1 MGLNYVDISVAPPI
15 FTETTIIPGKQGIQ
29 GIQGISG
36 VYVGENAPTEADG
49 EYNVWI
55 KTNGEEMDFR
65 GNGIKGFTYHYGISN
80 SQQQIP
86 TDWKD
91 TPPEMKDNAY
101 AWTKIDIE
109 MTNETV
115 KNQTFYVVAKQGTP
129 AGFDDSKCTATIP
142 ADDTWAENPTVTV
155 TPAGGNT
162 DKGFQFAFKHLRG
175 KSIKNIR
182 ALYAVHNHPK
192 EAPEDSK
199 FSPELPDVVG
209 QDNYLWTKVEVT
221 VDGPNGGTVY
231 AFPFVS
237 KTGDKGEKG
246 DTGAP
251 AGFGTISAEVGSNVG
266 SNANG
271 SKPKVEVTADG
282 DNTAKKLHFNFDY
295 LRGATFTPSVSEN
308 GVLSWDCDNT
318 ELEPNK
324 PAPLDI
330 VGKLKTAFSGGC
342 TFQVLNAAPPEGT
355 PDTMISLVVNNN
367 ANV

>member
-1 MGLNYVDISVAPPI
+1 MGLNYVDISIAPPVY
-15 FTETTIIPGKQGIQ
+15 TETTIIPGKQGIQ

-65 GNGIKGFTYHYGISN
+65 GNGIKDFQYSYSVSN
-80 SQQQIP
+80 DEQIP
-86 TDWKD
+86 GPDAWQA
-91 TPPEMKDNAY
+91 TPPNANNSVY
-101 AWTKIDIE
+101 AWTKIDVK
-109 MTNETV
+109 MTNNEV
-115 KNQTFYVVAKQGTP
+115 ENQTFYVVAKQGTP
-129 AGFDDSKCTATIP
+129 AGFDDNKCTATIP
-142 ADDTWAENPTVTV
+142 ANDTWAENPTVTV
-155 TPAGGNT
+155 TPVGGNT
-162 DKGFQFAFKHLRG
+162 DKGFQFAFEHLRG

-192 EAPEDSK
+192 DAPEDSK
-199 FSPELPDVVG
+199 FSTELPDVVG

-251 AGFGTISAEVGSNVG
+251 AGFGTISAEVGSKVG

-271 SKPKVEVTADG
+271 SKPTVEVTADG

-295 LRGATFTPSVSEN
+295 LRGATFTPRIEK
-308 GVLSWDCDNT
+308 GVLKWNCDNT
-318 ELEPNK
+318 ALAK
-324 PAPLDI
+324 PADFDV
-330 VGKLKTAFSGGC
+330 VGGVQAAMGGYTIRKSSTAP
-342 TFQVLNAAPPEGT
+342 AAGTSDNIITLVTEG
-355 PDTMISLVVNNN
+355 
-367 ANV
+367 

>member
-65 GNGIKGFTYHYGISN
+65 GNGITGFEYSYSVSN
-80 SQQQIP
+80 DEQIP
-86 TDWKD
+86 GPDTWQS
-91 TPPEMKDNAY
+91 TPPSANDSVY
-101 AWTKIDIE
+101 AWTKIDIKTTDNLE
-109 MTNETV
+109 N
-115 KNQTFYVVAKQGTP
+115 KTFYVVAKQGTP
-129 AGFDDSKCTATIP
+129 AGFDNARCTATIP
-142 ADDTWAENPTVTV
+142 ADDTWAANPTVTV
-155 TPAGGNT
+155 TPVGGNT
-162 DKGFQFAFKHLRG
+162 DKGFQFAFEHLRG

-182 ALYAVHNHPK
+182 ALYAVHDNPTQ
-192 EAPEDSK
+192 APDN
-199 FSPELPDVVG
+199 FSTSLPEVVG

-251 AGFGTISAEVGSNVG
+251 AGFGTVSADIGSHVG
-266 SNANG
+266 SNADD
-271 SKPKVEVTADG
+271 SKPTVEVAADG
-282 DNTAKKLHFNFDY
+282 DNTAKNLHFNFDY
-295 LRGATFTPSVSEN
+295 LRGATFTPQIEG
-308 GVLSWDCDNT
+308 GVLRWSCDNT
-318 ELEPNK
+318 ALAT
-324 PAPLDI
+324 PAEFDV
-330 VGKLKTAFSGGC
+330 VGAVQAAMGGYTIRKSSTAP
-342 TFQVLNAAPPEGT
+342 AEGT
-355 PDTMISLVVNNN
+355 SDNIITLVTEG
-367 ANV
+367 

>member
-115 KNQTFYVVAKQGTP
+115 GNQTFYVVAKQGTP

-142 ADDTWAENPTVTV
+142 ADDTWAENPTVEV
-155 TPAGGNT
+155 KPVGGNT
-162 DKGFQFAFKHLRG
+162 NKGFQFAFKNLRG

-199 FSPELPDVVG
+199 FSTELPEVVG
-209 QDNYLWTKVEVT
+209 QDKYLWTKVEVT

-266 SNANG
+266 SNVG
-271 SKPKVEVTADG
+271 DSKPTVEVTADG
-282 DNTAKKLHFNFDY
+282 DNTAKKLHFYFDY
-295 LRGATFTPSVSEN
+295 LRGATFTPQIER
-308 GVLSWDCDNT
+308 GVLKWNCDNT
-318 ELEPNK
+318 ALAK
-324 PAPLDI
+324 PAEFDV
-330 VGKLKTAFSGGC
+330 VGAVQAAMGGYTIRKSSTAP
-342 TFQVLNAAPPEGT
+342 AEGT
-355 PDTMISLVVNNN
+355 SDNIITLVTEG
-367 ANV
+367 

>member
-55 KTNGEEMDFR
+55 QTNGQPMDFR
-65 GNGIKGFTYHYGISN
+65 GNGITDFEYFYGIST
-80 SQQQIP
+80 QQGVMP
-86 TDWKD
+86 TNWQS
-91 TPPEMKDNAY
+91 TPPSNIVDNAFV
-101 AWTKIDIE
+101 WTKINIKTTDDLE
-109 MTNETV
+109 N
-115 KNQTFYVVAKQGTP
+115 KTFYVVAKQGTP
-129 AGFDDSKCTATIP
+129 AGFDNSKCTATIP
-142 ADDTWAENPTVTV
+142 ANDTWAANPAVTV
-155 TPAGGNT
+155 TPVGGDT

-175 KSIKNIR
+175 KGIKNVR
-182 ALYAVHNHPK
+182 ALYAVHTSPK
-192 EAPEDSK
+192 EAPDK
-199 FSPELPDVVG
+199 FSTELPEVVG
-209 QDNYLWTKVEVT
+209 QDKYLWTKVEVT

-251 AGFGTISAEVGSNVG
+251 AGFGTITAEVGLNVG

-271 SKPKVEVTADG
+271 SKPTVEVTADG

-295 LRGATFTPSVSEN
+295 LRGATFTPRIEE
-308 GVLSWDCDNT
+308 GVLRWSCDNT
-318 ELEPNK
+318 ALAT
-324 PAPLDI
+324 PAEFDV
-330 VGKLKTAFSGGC
+330 VGAVQAAMGGYTIRKSSTAP
-342 TFQVLNAAPPEGT
+342 AAGTSDNIITLVTEG
-355 PDTMISLVVNNN
+355 
-367 ANV
+367 

>member
-65 GNGIKGFTYHYGISN
+65 GNGIKDFQYSYSVSN
-80 SQQQIP
+80 DEQIP
-86 TDWKD
+86 DTWQA
-91 TPPEMKDNAY
+91 TPPNANDSVY
-101 AWTKIDIE
+101 AWTKIDVK
-109 MTNETV
+109 MTNNEV
-115 KNQTFYVVAKQGTP
+115 ENKTFYVVAKQGTP

-142 ADDTWAENPTVTV
+142 ENDTWAEKPTVTV
-155 TPAGGNT
+155 DPVGGNT
-162 DKGFQFAFKHLRG
+162 DKGFQFAFKNLRG
-175 KSIKNIR
+175 KGIKNIR
-182 ALYAVHNHPK
+182 ALYAVHDHPK

-199 FSPELPDVVG
+199 FSTKLPDVVG

-251 AGFGTISAEVGSNVG
+251 AGFGTVSAEIGSNVG

-271 SKPKVEVTADG
+271 SKPTVEVTADG

-295 LRGATFTPSVSEN
+295 LRGATFTPRIEE
-308 GVLSWDCDNT
+308 GVLRWSCDNT
-318 ELEPNK
+318 ALAT
-324 PAPLDI
+324 PADFDV
-330 VGKLKTAFSGGC
+330 VGGVQAAMGGYTIRKSSTAP
-342 TFQVLNAAPPEGT
+342 AAGTSDNIITLVTEG
-355 PDTMISLVVNNN
+355 
-367 ANV
+367 

>member
-65 GNGIKGFTYHYGISN
+65 GNGITNFEYYYGIST
-80 SQQQIP
+80 QQGVMP
-86 TDWKD
+86 TNWQS
-91 TPPEMKDNAY
+91 TPPSNIVDNAFV
-101 AWTKIDIE
+101 WTKINIKTTDDLE
-109 MTNETV
+109 
-115 KNQTFYVVAKQGTP
+115 NQTFYVVAKQGTP
-129 AGFDDSKCTATIP
+129 AGFDNSKCTATIP
-142 ADDTWAENPTVTV
+142 ANDTWAANPTVTV
-155 TPAGGNT
+155 TPVGGDT

-192 EAPEDSK
+192 DAPEDSK
-199 FSPELPDVVG
+199 FSTELPDVVG
-209 QDNYLWTKVEVT
+209 QNNYLWTKVEVT

-251 AGFGTISAEVGSNVG
+251 AGFAKPSISVDDKVGTPMATVDVSG
-266 SNANG
+266 
-271 SKPKVEVTADG
+271 P
-282 DNTAKKLHFNFDY
+282 NTAKEFTFNFKN
-295 LRGATFTPSVSEN
+295 LRGATFTPSVDEA
-308 GVLSWDCDNT
+308 GVLRWSCDNT
-318 ELEPNK
+318 ALESQK
-324 PAPLDI
+324 PAPLDM
-330 VGKLKTAFSGGC
+330 VGKIKTAFSGGC

-355 PDTMISLVVNNN
+355 PDTMISLVVDNN
-367 ANV
+367 ANT

>member
-1 MGLNYVDISVAPPI
+1 MGLNYVDISIAPPI
-15 FTETTIIPGKQGIQ
+15 YTETTIIPGKQGIQ

-65 GNGIKGFTYHYGISN
+65 GNGITDFEYSYSVSN
-80 SQQQIP
+80 DEQIP
-86 TDWKD
+86 DPNTWQS
-91 TPPEMKDNAY
+91 TPPSANDSVY
-101 AWTKIDIE
+101 AWTKIDIKTTDNLE
-109 MTNETV
+109 N
-115 KNQTFYVVAKQGTP
+115 KTFYVVAKQGKP
-129 AGFDDSKCTATIP
+129 AGFDNARCTATIP

-155 TPAGGNT
+155 TPVGGNT
-162 DKGFQFAFKHLRG
+162 DKGFQFAFEHLRG

-192 EAPEDSK
+192 DAPEDSK
-199 FSPELPDVVG
+199 FSTELPDVVG

-251 AGFGTISAEVGSNVG
+251 AGFAKPSISVDDKVGTPMATVDVSG
-266 SNANG
+266 
-271 SKPKVEVTADG
+271 P
-282 DNTAKKLHFNFDY
+282 NTAKEFTFNFKN
-295 LRGATFTPSVSEN
+295 LRGATFTPSVDEA
-308 GVLSWDCDNT
+308 GVLRWSCDNT
-318 ELEPNK
+318 ALESQK

-330 VGKLKTAFSGGC
+330 VSKVQAAMGGYTIRKSSTAP
-342 TFQVLNAAPPEGT
+342 AAGTSDNIITLVTEG
-355 PDTMISLVVNNN
+355 
-367 ANV
+367 

>member
-65 GNGIKGFTYHYGISN
+65 GNGITDFEYSYSVSN
-80 SQQQIP
+80 DEQIP
-86 TDWKD
+86 DPKTWQS
-91 TPPEMKDNAY
+91 TPPNANDSVY
-101 AWTKIDIE
+101 AWTKIDIKTTDNLE
-109 MTNETV
+109 N
-115 KNQTFYVVAKQGTP
+115 KTFYVMVKQGTP

-142 ADDTWAENPTVTV
+142 ENDTWAENPTVTV
-155 TPAGGNT
+155 TSDGGNT
-162 DKGFQFAFKHLRG
+162 DKSFQFAFEHLRG

-199 FSPELPDVVG
+199 FSTELPAVVG

-251 AGFGTISAEVGSNVG
+251 AGFAKPSISVDDKVGTPMATVDVSG
-266 SNANG
+266 
-271 SKPKVEVTADG
+271 P
-282 DNTAKKLHFNFDY
+282 NTAKEFIFNFKN
-295 LRGATFTPSVSEN
+295 LRGATFTPRIEE
-308 GVLSWDCDNT
+308 GVLRWSCDNT
-318 ELEPNK
+318 ALAT
-324 PAPLDI
+324 PAEFDV
-330 VGKLKTAFSGGC
+330 VGGVQAAMGGYTIRKSSTAP
-342 TFQVLNAAPPEGT
+342 AAGTSDNIITLVTEG
-355 PDTMISLVVNNN
+355 
-367 ANV
+367 

>member
-91 TPPEMKDNAY
+91 APPEMKDNAY

-142 ADDTWAENPTVTV
+142 ENDTWAENPTVTV
-155 TPAGGNT
+155 TPVGDDNT
-162 DKGFQFAFKHLRG
+162 KKGFQFAFEHLRG
-175 KSIKNIR
+175 KGIKNVR

-199 FSPELPDVVG
+199 FSTSLPEVVG

-231 AFPFVS
+231 ALPFVS

-251 AGFGTISAEVGSNVG
+251 AGFAKPSISVDDKVGTPMATVDVSG
-266 SNANG
+266 
-271 SKPKVEVTADG
+271 P
-282 DNTAKKLHFNFDY
+282 NTAKEFTFNFKN
-295 LRGATFTPSVSEN
+295 LRGATFIPLVSEA
-308 GVLSWDCDNT
+308 GILSWKCDNKA
-318 ELEPNK
+318 LESQK
-324 PAPLDI
+324 PASLDM
-330 VGKLKTAFSGGC
+330 VGKIKTAFSGGC

-355 PDTMISLVVNNN
+355 PDTMISLVVDNN
-367 ANV
+367 ANA

>member
-65 GNGIKGFTYHYGISN
+65 GNGIKGFKYHYGISN

-142 ADDTWAENPTVTV
+142 ENDTWAEKPTVEV
-155 TPAGGNT
+155 NPVGGNT
-162 DKGFQFAFKHLRG
+162 DKGFQFAFKNLRG

-182 ALYAVHNHPK
+182 ALYAVHDHPK

-199 FSPELPDVVG
+199 FSTELPEVVG

-221 VDGPNGGTVY
+221 VDGPNDGTVY

-251 AGFGTISAEVGSNVG
+251 AGFGTISAEVGLNVG
-266 SNANG
+266 SNVNG
-271 SKPKVEVTADG
+271 SKPTVEVTADG

-295 LRGATFTPSVSEN
+295 LRGATFTPRIEG
-308 GVLSWDCDNT
+308 GVLKWNCDNT
-318 ELEPNK
+318 ALAK
-324 PAPLDI
+324 PADFDV
-330 VGKLKTAFSGGC
+330 VGGVQAAMGGYTIRKSSTAP
-342 TFQVLNAAPPEGT
+342 AAGTSDNIITLVTEG
-355 PDTMISLVVNNN
+355 
-367 ANV
+367 

>member
-142 ADDTWAENPTVTV
+142 ANDTWAENPTVTV
-155 TPAGGNT
+155 TSDGGNT
-162 DKGFQFAFKHLRG
+162 DKSFQFAFEHLRG

-199 FSPELPDVVG
+199 FSTELPAVVG

-266 SNANG
+266 SNVG
-271 SKPKVEVTADG
+271 DSKPKVEVTADG

-295 LRGATFTPSVSEN
+295 LRGATFTPQIEG
-308 GVLSWDCDNT
+308 GVLKWNCDNT
-318 ELEPNK
+318 ALAK
-324 PAPLDI
+324 PAEFDV
-330 VGKLKTAFSGGC
+330 VGAVQAAMGGYTIRKSSTAP
-342 TFQVLNAAPPEGT
+342 AAGTSDNIITLVTEG
-355 PDTMISLVVNNN
+355 
-367 ANV
+367 

>member
-65 GNGIKGFTYHYGISN
+65 GNGIKDFQYSYSVSN
-80 SQQQIP
+80 DEQIP
-86 TDWKD
+86 DTWQA
-91 TPPEMKDNAY
+91 TPPSANDSVY
-101 AWTKIDIE
+101 AWTKIDVK
-109 MTNETV
+109 MTNNEV
-115 KNQTFYVVAKQGTP
+115 ENQTFYVVAKQGTP

-155 TPAGGNT
+155 NPVGGNT
-162 DKGFQFAFKHLRG
+162 DKGFQFAFEHLRG

-192 EAPEDSK
+192 DAPEDSK
-199 FSPELPDVVG
+199 FSTELPDVVG

-237 KTGDKGEKG
+237 KTGDKGKKG

-251 AGFGTISAEVGSNVG
+251 AGFAKPSISVDDKVGTPMAAVDVSG
-266 SNANG
+266 
-271 SKPKVEVTADG
+271 P
-282 DNTAKKLHFNFDY
+282 NTAKEFTFNFKN
-295 LRGATFTPSVSEN
+295 LRGATFTPSVDEA
-308 GVLSWDCDNT
+308 GVLRWSCDNT
-318 ELEPNK
+318 ALESQK
-324 PAPLDI
+324 PAPLDM
-330 VGKLKTAFSGGC
+330 VGKIKTAFSGGC

-367 ANV
+367 ANA

>member
-55 KTNGEEMDFR
+55 KTNGEEMDFT
-65 GNGIKGFTYHYGISN
+65 GNGIKNFQYSYSVSN
-80 SQQQIP
+80 DEQIP
-86 TDWKD
+86 DTWQA
-91 TPPEMKDNAY
+91 TPPSANDSVY
-101 AWTKIDIE
+101 AWTKIDVK
-109 MTNETV
+109 MTNNEV
-115 KNQTFYVVAKQGTP
+115 ENKTFYVVAKQGTP

-142 ADDTWAENPTVTV
+142 ADDTWAEKPTVEV
-155 TPAGGNT
+155 KPVGGNT
-162 DKGFQFAFKHLRG
+162 DKGFQFAFKNLRG

-192 EAPEDSK
+192 DAPEDSK
-199 FSPELPDVVG
+199 FSTELPAVVG
-209 QDNYLWTKVEVT
+209 QDKYLWTKVEVT

-251 AGFGTISAEVGSNVG
+251 AGFGTISADVGSHVG

-271 SKPKVEVTADG
+271 SKPTVEVTADG

-295 LRGATFTPSVSEN
+295 LRGATFIPSVSET

-318 ELEPNK
+318 ALAK
-324 PAPLDI
+324 PADFDV
-330 VGKLKTAFSGGC
+330 VGGVQAAMGGYTIRKSSTAP
-342 TFQVLNAAPPEGT
+342 AAGTSDNIITLVTEG
-355 PDTMISLVVNNN
+355 
-367 ANV
+367 